1 MSRGVVWFFGS
12 WFSRVAIVGLMMAL
26 AGCSVALFPEKQPL
40 RIFTLP
46 YNYQPPVGPEVGQGM
61 LPVLKVVRPQAN
73 GVLSGERIV
82 IETRPNE
89 LAAYSDVRWMTDV
102 PLLLRDHVVRA
113 LRDDPRMAT
122 VVSDASGSGSDITL
136 TSELKAFQEHRSDD
150 RDTEVRLFL
159 QAELVE
165 NGSRRILVTRD
176 FHVQVPLDGDD
187 IEATIR
193 AFGQASDQLSR
204 ALADWVLAALV
215 DY

>member
-1 MSRGVVWFFGS
+1 MSRPVPWFFRAG
-12 WFSRVAIVGLMMAL
+12 ALGLMMAL
-26 AGCSVALFPEKQPL
+26 TGCSVALFPEKQPL

-46 YNYQPPVGPEVGQGM
+46 YDYRPPAVSDAGQDA

-82 IETRPNE
+82 IEPRPNE

-102 PLLLRDHVVRA
+102 PLLLRDHIVRS

-122 VVSDASGSGSDITL
+122 VVSDTSGSGSDITL
-136 TSELKAFQEHRSDD
+136 TSELKAFQEDRTDGSD
-150 RDTEVRLFL
+150 TAVRLYL
-159 QAELVE
+159 QAQLVE
-165 NGSRRILVTRD
+165 NGSRRTLVTRD
-176 FHVQVPLDGDD
+176 FRVRVPVEGDG
-187 IEATIR
+187 IEAAIR

-204 ALADWVLAALV
+204 ELADWVLAALS